1 MLPTQPVTKNISE
14 INTNEH
20 LGVAISP
27 FGLVPT
33 SPKTL
38 ELRARHQAA
47 HVCLTADQSGKITT
61 ES

>member
-14 INTNEH
+14 MNTTEH
-20 LGVAISP
+20 IGVAISP
-27 FGLVPT
+27 FGLIPT

-47 HVCLTADQSGKITT
+47 HVCLTADKSDKIAT